1 MADIVTQHNIGAL
14 VDAVYASAAAAAVAA
29 GSGDAAT
36 TTGKTIDRMALGSSM
51 PRSALFSTLFDA
63 TLASGKTL
71 AIAYAVQ
78 DSADGTNW
86 SDYQTSAA
94 AKVVGTGPS
103 GGGAVAGQ
111 FNVQC
116 DLNSARRYVRFNS
129 NQDLNAT
136 GTDTSV
142 TRSVAVLAG
151 FDRLPS
157 PN

>member
-1 MADIVTQHNIGAL
+1 MNQATQHNIGFL
-14 VDAVYASAAAAAVAA
+14 VDALYASAAAAAVAA

-36 TTGKTIDRMALGSSM
+36 TTGKTIDRQSLGASM
-51 PRSALFSTLFDA
+51 PRSALFSTLYDA

-71 AIAYAVQ
+71 SLAYAVQ
-78 DSADGTNW
+78 DSADGVTFA
-86 SDYQTSAA
+86 DYQTGASAVA
-94 AKVVGTGPS
+94 ATGPS

-111 FNVQC
+111 FNVQS
-116 DLNSARRYVRFNS
+116 DLNSAKRFIRYNTA
-129 NQDLNAT
+129 QDLNAT

-142 TRSVAVLAG
+142 TRSVAVLGG

>member
-1 MADIVTQHNIGAL
+1 
-14 VDAVYASAAAAAVAA
+14 VYASAAAAATAA

-36 TTGKTIDRMALGSSM
+36 TTGVTIDRMSFASL

-71 AIAYAVQ
+71 SIAAYAVQ

-94 AKVVGTGPS
+94 AVVVGTGPS
-103 GGGAVAGQ
+103 GGGAVKGQ

-116 DLNSARRYVRFNS
+116 DLNSARRYVRFNT

-142 TRSVAVLAG
+142 TRSVAVLGG

>member
-1 MADIVTQHNIGAL
+1 MGDQVTQHNIGAI
-14 VDAVYASAAAAAVAA
+14 VDAVYASAAAAATAA

-36 TTGKTIDRMALGSSM
+36 TTGKTIDRQALGSSM

-63 TLASGKTL
+63 TLASGATL
-71 AIAYAVQ
+71 SLAYAVQ
-78 DSADGTNW
+78 DSPDGTNW
-86 SDYQTSAA
+86 SDYQTGASA
-94 AKVVGTGPS
+94 VVATGPS
-103 GGGAVAGQ
+103 GGGAKAGQ
-111 FNVQC
+111 SNVQC

-129 NQDLNAT
+129 FQDLSAA

-151 FDRLPS
+151 FDRLAA